1 MATSVALRRA
11 TASPLFAKLTNPVRS
26 ISVFRSFNTDSRSQ
40 VANTGGI
47 APGDYGRV
55 ELDCRSS
62 SDRSPARRGD
72 TTPSF
77 FLDAFDP
84 LFPERSLSQVL
95 NLIGQFLDSRGAGAS
110 IARRGFDVKEDE
122 NGLFIC
128 MDMPGLSK
136 EDVKVIVEQNTLVIK
151 GEESKEGDGSGRR
164 RYSSRLELPSNLY
177 KLDGIKG
184 EMKNG
189 VLKLMVPKVKE
200 EERKNVH
207 EVKIE

>member
-1 MATSVALRRA
+1 MKDLIY
-11 TASPLFAKLTNPVRS
+11 LFN
-26 ISVFRSFNTDSRSQ
+26 INT
-40 VANTGGI
+40 
-47 APGDYGRV
+47 
-55 ELDCRSS
+55 
-62 SDRSPARRGD
+62 
-72 TTPSF
+72 
-77 FLDAFDP
+77 FLFLYTDAFDP
-84 LFPERSLSQVL
+84 LFPKRSLSQVL
-95 NLIGQFLDSRGAGAS
+95 NLMDQFLDNPFLPAASRGAGAS

>member
-1 MATSVALRRA
+1 MYT
-11 TASPLFAKLTNPVRS
+11 
-26 ISVFRSFNTDSRSQ
+26 
-40 VANTGGI
+40 
-47 APGDYGRV
+47 
-55 ELDCRSS
+55 
-62 SDRSPARRGD
+62 
-72 TTPSF
+72 
-77 FLDAFDP
+77 DAFDP
-84 LFPERSLSQVL
+84 LFPKRSLSQVL
-95 NLIGQFLDSRGAGAS
+95 NLMDQFLDNPFLPAASRGAGAS

-200 EERKNVH
+200 EEMKNVH